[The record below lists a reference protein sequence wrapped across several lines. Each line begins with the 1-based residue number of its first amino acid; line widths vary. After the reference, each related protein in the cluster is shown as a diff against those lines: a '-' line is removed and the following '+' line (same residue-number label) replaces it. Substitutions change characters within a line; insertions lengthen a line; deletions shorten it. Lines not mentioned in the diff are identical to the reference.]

1 MADRCWIVIPAAG
14 SGSRFGSEVPKQY
27 HLLKNKMVID
37 RTLSVFLNWEPTHK
51 VVVALSPADDRFDK
65 TAAASHKDVIRVMG
79 GAERADSVRK
89 ALEYV
94 CKYALPSDKVMVHD
108 AARPLLQAED
118 LDRLWEVRASTSA
131 IFARP
136 IADTLKRSQDGSIQE
151 TVSRDNLWGAQTP
164 QMANPSVLLRALQIC
179 SEKGISVTDEAS
191 ALEAQ
196 GEPVSLI
203 EGPAYN
209 IKITRADD
217 LLMAS
222 ALLEMLE

>member
-51 VVVALSPADDRFDK
+51 VIVALSPHDDRFEQ
-65 TAAASHKDVIRVMG
+65 TALGSHKDVIRVMG

-94 CKYALPSDKVMVHD
+94 CEYASPSDKVMVHD
-108 AARPLLQAED
+108 AARPLLQAQD
-118 LDRLWEVRASTSA
+118 LDRLWELRNLSSA

-136 IADTLKRSQDGSIQE
+136 IADTLKRAEDGSIKT

-164 QMANPSVLLRALQIC
+164 QMAKPSVLLHALQTC
-179 SEKGISVTDEAS
+179 SDKGIGVTDEAS
-191 ALEAQ
+191 ALEAV
-196 GEPVSLI
+196 GERVSLV

-217 LLMAS
+217 LFMAS

>member
-1 MADRCWIVIPAAG
+1 MADRCWVVIPAAG
-14 SGSRFGSEVPKQY
+14 SGSRFGADVPKQY
-27 HLLKNKMVID
+27 QLLNGKMVID

-51 VVVALSPADDRFDK
+51 VVVAVSPADDWFEK
-65 TAAASHKDVIRVMG
+65 TTLGSHPNVIRVTG

-94 CKYALPSDKVMVHD
+94 CQHALQEDKVMVHD
-108 AARPLLQAED
+108 AARPVLQTRD
-118 LDRLWEVRASTSA
+118 LDRLWALRNLNSA

-136 IADTLKRSQDGSIQE
+136 IADTLKRSQDGAIQA

-164 QMANPSVLLRALQIC
+164 QMATPSALLRALRTC
-179 SEKGISVTDEAS
+179 SERGISVTDEAS
-191 ALEAQ
+191 ALEAM
-196 GEPVSLI
+196 GERVSLV

-217 LLMAS
+217 LVIAS

>member
-51 VVVALSPADDRFDK
+51 VVVALSLDDDRFEQ
-65 TAAASHKDVIRVMG
+65 TALASHKDVIRVMG

-94 CKYALPSDKVMVHD
+94 CEYALPSDKVMVHD
-108 AARPLLQAED
+108 AARPLLQARD
-118 LDRLWEVRASTSA
+118 LDRLWEMRALTSA

-136 IADTLKRSQDGSIQE
+136 IADTLKRSRDGSIQE

-164 QMANPSVLLRALQIC
+164 QMANPSVLLRALQTC
-179 SEKGISVTDEAS
+179 SDKGISVTDEAS
-191 ALEAQ
+191 ALEAL

-217 LLMAS
+217 LLIAS

>member
-37 RTLSVFLNWEPTHK
+37 RTLSVFLNWEPTYK
-51 VVVALSPADDRFDK
+51 VVVALSPDDDRFEQ
-65 TAAASHKDVIRVMG
+65 TALGSHKDVIRVMG

-94 CKYALPSDKVMVHD
+94 CEYALPSDKVMVHD
-108 AARPLLQAED
+108 AARPLLQAQD
-118 LDRLWEVRASTSA
+118 LDRLWGVRALTSA

-136 IADTLKRSQDGSIQE
+136 IADTLKRSQDGTIQE

-164 QMANPSVLLRALQIC
+164 QMANPNALLRALQTC
-179 SEKGISVTDEAS
+179 CDKGISVTDEAS
-191 ALEAQ
+191 ALEAL
-196 GEPVSLI
+196 GERVSI
-203 EGPAYN
+203 VEGPAYN

-217 LLMAS
+217 LLIAS

>member
-51 VVVALSPADDRFDK
+51 VVVALSAGDERFDK
-65 TAAASHKDVIRVMG
+65 TALGSHPDVVRVNG

-89 ALEYV
+89 ALQYV
-94 CKYALPSDKVMVHD
+94 CEHALPEDKVMVHD
-108 AARPLLQAED
+108 AARPLLQTRD
-118 LDRLWEVRASTSA
+118 LDRLWEFRTVSSA

-136 IADTLKRSQDGSIQE
+136 VADTLKRAADGTIQA
-151 TVSRDNLWGAQTP
+151 TVSRDHLWGAQTP
-164 QMANPSVLLRALQIC
+164 QMANPSVLLQALQTC
-179 SEKGISVTDEAS
+179 SDRGISVTDEAS
-191 ALEAQ
+191 ALEAV
-196 GEPVSLI
+196 GERVSLV

-217 LLMAS
+217 LFMAS